1 MANNMNEV
9 GENKMRTVQAEEFVK
24 KLGEWEFYKHIEDR
38 DMLDKLVSYIDNEV
52 ITYWG
57 VVCSLFD
64 HMVDHEAYFDR
75 KMGVNTYGLTY
86 QHINTIINDVMRE
99 VHNG

>member
-1 MANNMNEV
+1 
-9 GENKMRTVQAEEFVK
+9 MRTVQAEEFAK
-24 KLGEWEFYKHIEDR
+24 KLEEWEFYKHIEDR
-38 DMLDKLVSYIDNEV
+38 DMLDKLVIYIDNEV

-57 VVCSLFD
+57 VVCGVFD

-99 VHNG
+99 ITG